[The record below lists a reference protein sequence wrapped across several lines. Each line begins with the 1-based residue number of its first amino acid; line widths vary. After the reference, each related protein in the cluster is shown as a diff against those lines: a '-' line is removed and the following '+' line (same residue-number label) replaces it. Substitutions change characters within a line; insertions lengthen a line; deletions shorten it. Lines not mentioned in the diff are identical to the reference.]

1 MRLTGIM
8 AFLCSLSLGLSL
20 GLVDYLHVN
29 EKKFA
34 LQMWVFDL
42 FANEWSC
49 AFWVYIYFF
58 FLFLFYLS
66 SISSS
71 LRYIDQPF
79 SFSFSKVLFFFS
91 SWTGT
96 AHPSSSS
103 PSLSIFPPLLHLT
116 SPSLP
121 GTPTR
126 PTRGAPNRQRV
137 YWCELCSSPKH
148 PSRALLPI
156 FLVLTIG
163 TSFNNPPKQPD
174 PNA

>member
-1 MRLTGIM
+1 MRRNSLCRCG
-8 AFLCSLSLGLSL
+8 FLISLRMN
-20 GLVDYLHVN
+20 GLV
-29 EKKFA
+29 
-34 LQMWVFDL
+34 L
-42 FANEWSC
+42 FGC
-49 AFWVYIYFF
+49 IYIYFF
-58 FLFLFYLS
+58 FFFSILS
-66 SISSS
+66 VFHLIIPE
-71 LRYIDQPF
+71 IDQPF
-79 SFSFSKVLFFFS
+79 SFSFSRVPFFS
-91 SWTGT
+91 SGTGT

-174 PNA
+174 QKGPNA

>member
-8 AFLCSLSLGLSL
+8 AFWCSLSLSLGLSL

-49 AFWVYIYFF
+49 AFWVCIYIFF
-58 FLFLFYLS
+58 FFFSILS
-66 SISSS
+66 VFHLIIPE
-71 LRYIDQPF
+71 IDQPF
-79 SFSFSKVLFFFS
+79 PFLSPKSFFL

-103 PSLSIFPPLLHLT
+103 PSLSIFPLLQFPSFISSISHLR
-116 SPSLP
+116 L
-121 GTPTR
+121 
-126 PTRGAPNRQRV
+126 
-137 YWCELCSSPKH
+137 
-148 PSRALLPI
+148 
-156 FLVLTIG
+156 
-163 TSFNNPPKQPD
+163 
-174 PNA
+174 